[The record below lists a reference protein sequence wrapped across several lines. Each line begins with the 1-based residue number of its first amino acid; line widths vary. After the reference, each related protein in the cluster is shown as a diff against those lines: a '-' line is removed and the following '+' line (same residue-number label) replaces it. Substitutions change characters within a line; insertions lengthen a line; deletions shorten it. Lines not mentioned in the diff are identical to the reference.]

1 LYGKFGY
8 KKSGH
13 HATEHLKWIFSKKKL
28 HTNAA
33 RISRHL
39 RPSSLRRRHR
49 KNRGYDGVG
58 GFAVTF
64 CILGNIWKKQVA
76 KMDFLDFLFAISCR
90 FGVRGPLLERVPVH
104 APQYR
109 GHTLVLKNDYTS
121 FQKNRKSVTKA
132 RPKNEEMLC
141 Y

>member
-1 LYGKFGY
+1 MERC
-8 KKSGH
+8 
-13 HATEHLKWIFSKKKL
+13 AI
-28 HTNAA
+28 
-33 RISRHL
+33 
-39 RPSSLRRRHR
+39 
-49 KNRGYDGVG
+49 
-58 GFAVTF
+58 TF

-76 KMDFLDFLFAISCR
+76 KMDFLDFLIAISCR

-132 RPKNEEMLC
+132 QKLQLNLPPKHPKRNLLFT
-141 Y
+141 YVS

>member
-1 LYGKFGY
+1 MRRCY
-8 KKSGH
+8 
-13 HATEHLKWIFSKKKL
+13 ATEHLKWIFSKKKL

-39 RPSSLRRRHR
+39 QPSSLRRRHR

-76 KMDFLDFLFAISCR
+76 KMVRYGAKNLAMEEEYNVKISNED
-90 FGVRGPLLERVPVH
+90 VIEIPA
-104 APQYR
+104 API
-109 GHTLVLKNDYTS
+109 H
-121 FQKNRKSVTKA
+121 
-132 RPKNEEMLC
+132 
-141 Y
+141 